1 MAIGTAGY
9 TAMLCVQALEDAGL
23 TPDKDAEVLVTG
35 AAGGVG
41 SVAVTLLAQKGYRV
55 IAATGRPETHDYLKS
70 LGAAGFVDRAELAQ
84 KGAPTAHDRWTA
96 AVAWVAGPT
105 LANVN
110 NPVTYGSWVSPCLP
124 AGRTPPPRTEI

>member
-41 SVAVTLLAQKGYRV
+41 SVAATLLAQKGYRV
-55 IAATGRPETHDYLKS
+55 IAATGRPETHDFLKS

-84 KGAPTAHDRWTA
+84 EGAPPAQESWNADLTSGGRPQPA
-96 AVAWVAGPT
+96 PM
-105 LANVN
+105 
-110 NPVTYGSWVSPCLP
+110 PSQKKYG
-124 AGRTPPPRTEI
+124 R